1 LIQLKPPAPG
11 CAGRWLHT
19 ENPMSSNM
27 QSSKTLTLTLPP
39 QFLSLCATHGVE
51 PETVIRGFIADLC
64 HLRTA
69 EYHTN
74 GSDERNLADDYYQR
88 VGYAHW
94 REAEED
100 ACDEEE

>member
-1 LIQLKPPAPG
+1 
-11 CAGRWLHT
+11 
-19 ENPMSSNM
+19 MSSN
-27 QSSKTLTLTLPP
+27 TLTLTLPP

-74 GSDERNLADDYYQR
+74 GSDGRNLADDYYQR
-88 VGYAHW
+88 VGYATWH
-94 REAEED
+94 AQ
-100 ACDEEE
+100 DEEE

>member
-1 LIQLKPPAPG
+1 MA
-11 CAGRWLHT
+11 
-19 ENPMSSNM
+19 MSSN
-27 QSSKTLTLTLPP
+27 TLTLTLPP

-51 PETVIRGFIADLC
+51 PETVICGFIADLC

-88 VGYAHW
+88 VGYA
-94 REAEED
+94 ASQ
-100 ACDEEE
+100 AQDEEE

>member
-1 LIQLKPPAPG
+1 
-11 CAGRWLHT
+11 
-19 ENPMSSNM
+19 MSSNEI
-27 QSSKTLTLTLPP
+27 TLTLPL

-88 VGYAHW
+88 VGYATWH
-94 REAEED
+94 AQ
-100 ACDEEE
+100 DEEE

>member
-1 LIQLKPPAPG
+1 
-11 CAGRWLHT
+11 
-19 ENPMSSNM
+19 MSSN
-27 QSSKTLTLTLPP
+27 TLTLTLPP

-64 HLRTA
+64 CLRTA

-88 VGYAHW
+88 VGYATWH
-94 REAEED
+94 AQ
-100 ACDEEE
+100 DEEE

>member
-1 LIQLKPPAPG
+1 
-11 CAGRWLHT
+11 
-19 ENPMSSNM
+19 MSSST
-27 QSSKTLTLTLPP
+27 QSSNELTLTLPP

-88 VGYAHW
+88 VGYAMGQMQ
-94 REAEED
+94 
-100 ACDEEE
+100 DEEE

>member
-1 LIQLKPPAPG
+1 
-11 CAGRWLHT
+11 
-19 ENPMSSNM
+19 MSSN
-27 QSSKTLTLTLPP
+27 TLTLVLPP

-88 VGYAHW
+88 VGYAASH
-94 REAEED
+94 AQ
-100 ACDEEE
+100 DEEE